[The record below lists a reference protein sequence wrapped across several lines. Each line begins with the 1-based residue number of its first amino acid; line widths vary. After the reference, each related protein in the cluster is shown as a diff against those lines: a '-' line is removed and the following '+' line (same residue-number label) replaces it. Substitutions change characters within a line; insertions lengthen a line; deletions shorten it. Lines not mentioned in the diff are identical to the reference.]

1 MLLIIFKNNT
11 ITIAFAVINCTF
23 GTDFEKLILTVR
35 KIKTNNNLTLKEHMN
50 KNLKLAIMLV
60 AASILGSAATM
71 MATSELQKKGVLT
84 DTYVMTT
91 DGRTAD
97 GDNGFVRTSTRP
109 IDLSRDFTDVAENT
123 INCVVS
129 IKNYATPKQNMY
141 QGDFIDPFEFFFGP
155 GFGQGQRQRQQ
166 QPQKS
171 EPQQRGMGS
180 GVIIS
185 PDGYIVTNNHVIDG
199 AEKLEVTLNDNRTFN
214 ATVVG
219 SDEKTDIALIKI
231 NAKDLHAIT
240 FGNSDAVKVG
250 QWCVAVGNP
259 FGFNSTVTAGIIS
272 AKARGMSDSNTNNGI
287 KAFIQHDAAVNPGNS
302 GGALVNT
309 AGELIGINTMIYSQT
324 GNYSGVSFAVPSNT
338 VKKVITDI
346 KQYGTVQRAVLGIQY
361 TELTAEKAKEE
372 NITATAEG
380 IYVAKVT
387 DRGAAKEAGLQEGDV
402 IVKLNGARVK
412 DSGEMQEEMNKLRPG
427 DKAEVE
433 YYRDNKLKRTT
444 VTFKNDQGN
453 TKMTKQS
460 DVMSLGCAF
469 TELSKDDKQD
479 LAISKGLKVV
489 GVKAGKFKNAGI
501 RDGFIITD
509 INNIPVDSRDDVENI
524 YNQIMRSGD
533 VDKVMFI
540 TGFYPTGKKVYY
552 AVDLS
557 DDEQ

>member
-1 MLLIIFKNNT
+1 
-11 ITIAFAVINCTF
+11 
-23 GTDFEKLILTVR
+23 
-35 KIKTNNNLTLKEHMN
+35 
-50 KNLKLAIMLV
+50 MLV
-60 AASILGSAATM
+60 ASSVLGSAATM
-71 MATSELQKKGVLT
+71 MATSELQKKGVIT
-84 DTYVMTT
+84 DTYVVNKESPAAEGKGLVQTAT
-91 DGRTAD
+91 RTVD
-97 GDNGFVRTSTRP
+97 M
-109 IDLSRDFTDVAENT
+109 SRDFTDVAENT

-129 IKNYATPKQNMY
+129 IKNLASPKYNS
-141 QGDFIDPFEFFFGP
+141 DFFDPFEFFFGP
-155 GFGQGQRQRQQ
+155 GFGGSQRQRQQ
-166 QPQKS
+166 PQQKS
-171 EPQQRGMGS
+171 EPQAVGSGS

-185 PDGYIVTNNHVIDG
+185 SDGYIVTNNHVIKD
-199 AEKLEVTLNDNRTFN
+199 AEKLEVTLNDNRQFN

-231 NAKDLHAIT
+231 NAKDLPAIN
-240 FGNSDAVKVG
+240 FGNSDAVKPG

-272 AKARGMSDSNTNNGI
+272 AKARGMEAGDNGI

-324 GNYSGVSFAVPSNT
+324 GSYSGVSFAVPSNT

-372 NITATAEG
+372 KITATSEG
-380 IYVAKVT
+380 IFVASVS
-387 DRGAAKEAGLQEGDV
+387 DRSAAKEAGLQEGDV
-402 IVKLNGARVK
+402 IVKLNGSRVK

-460 DVMSLGCAF
+460 DVLSLGCAF
-469 TELSKDDKQD
+469 TELSKDEKED

-489 GVKAGKFKNAGI
+489 GIKAGKFKNAGI

-509 INNIPVDSRDDVENI
+509 INNMPVDTRDDVEAI
-524 YNQIMRSGD
+524 YNKIMRSGD
-533 VDKVMFI
+533 SDKVMFI

-557 DDEQ
+557 DEED

>member
-1 MLLIIFKNNT
+1 MKRNF
-11 ITIAFAVINCTF
+11 
-23 GTDFEKLILTVR
+23 
-35 KIKTNNNLTLKEHMN
+35 
-50 KNLKLAIMLV
+50 KLAIMLV
-60 AASILGSAATM
+60 VASIMGSAVTM
-71 MATSELQKKGVLT
+71 MATSELQKKGVIT
-84 DTYVMTT
+84 DTYVVNKESKASN
-91 DGRTAD
+91 D
-97 GDNGFVRTSTRP
+97 GFVQTSSRP
-109 IDLSRDFTDVAENT
+109 VDLSRDFTDVAENT

-129 IKNYATPKQNMY
+129 IKNYATPKQNY
-141 QGDFIDPFEFFFGP
+141 YGGDFFDPFEFFFGP
-155 GFGQGQRQRQQ
+155 GYGGSQRPRQQ
-166 QPQKS
+166 QPQQKG
-171 EPQQRGMGS
+171 EPKLAGSGS

-199 AEKLEVTLNDNRTFN
+199 AEKLEVTLNDNRQYN

-240 FGNSDAVKVG
+240 FGNSDAVKAG

-272 AKARGMSDSNTNNGI
+272 AKARGMSDNSANNGI

-361 TELTAEKAKEE
+361 SELTAEKAKEE
-372 NITATAEG
+372 KITATSEG
-380 IYVAKVT
+380 IYVAKVS
-387 DRGAAKEAGLQEGDV
+387 DRSAAKEAGLQEGDV

-433 YYRDNKLKRTT
+433 YYRDNKLRRTT

-469 TELSKDDKQD
+469 TELSAEDKED
-479 LAISKGLKVV
+479 LAITKGLKVV
-489 GVKAGKFKNAGI
+489 GIKAGKFKNAGI

-509 INNIPVDSRDDVENI
+509 INNIPVDSRDDVESI
-524 YNQIMRSGD
+524 YNQIMRSSD
-533 VDKVMFI
+533 SDKVMFI

-557 DDEQ
+557 DEDDE

>member
-1 MLLIIFKNNT
+1 MNQ
-11 ITIAFAVINCTF
+11 
-23 GTDFEKLILTVR
+23 
-35 KIKTNNNLTLKEHMN
+35 HM
-50 KNLKLAIMLV
+50 KRNLKLAIMLV
-60 AASILGSAATM
+60 AASMMGSAATM
-71 MATSELQKKGVLT
+71 MATSELQKKGVIT
-84 DTYVMTT
+84 DTYVLNKESKASN
-91 DGRTAD
+91 D
-97 GDNGFVRTSTRP
+97 GFVQTSTRA
-109 IDLSRDFTDVAENT
+109 IDMSRDFTDVAENT

-129 IKNYATPKQNMY
+129 IKSYATPQQNYY
-141 QGDFIDPFEFFFGP
+141 QGDFFDPFEWFFGP
-155 GFGQGQRQRQQ
+155 GYGQGQRQRKQQ
-166 QPQKS
+166 QPQQKS
-171 EPQQRGMGS
+171 EPQPKGMGS

-199 AEKLEVTLNDNRTFN
+199 AEKLEVTLNDNRQFN
-214 ATVVG
+214 ATVIG
-219 SDEKTDIALIKI
+219 TDEKTDIALIKI

-272 AKARGMSDSNTNNGI
+272 AKARGMNTSDNGGI

-324 GNYSGVSFAVPSNT
+324 GNYSGCSFAVPSNT

-372 NITATAEG
+372 KITATNEG

-433 YYRDNKLKRTT
+433 YYRDNKLRHTT

-469 TELSKDDKQD
+469 TELSKEDKED

-489 GVKAGKFKNAGI
+489 GIKAGKFKNAGI

-533 VDKVMFI
+533 SDKVMFI

-557 DDEQ
+557 DDEE

>member
-1 MLLIIFKNNT
+1 MK
-11 ITIAFAVINCTF
+11 
-23 GTDFEKLILTVR
+23 
-35 KIKTNNNLTLKEHMN
+35 
-50 KNLKLAIMLV
+50 KNLKLALMLV

-71 MATSELQKKGVLT
+71 MATSELQKKGVIT
-84 DTYVMTT
+84 DTYVLTKESKTTT
-91 DGRTAD
+91 DD
-97 GDNGFVRTSTRP
+97 GFVKTASHP
-109 IDLSRDFTDVAENT
+109 VDFSRDFTDVAEST
-123 INCVVS
+123 INTVVS
-129 IKNYATPKQNMY
+129 IKSFATPQQNMY
-141 QGDFIDPFEFFFGP
+141 GGDFFDPFEFFFGP
-155 GFGQGQRQRQQ
+155 GYGQGQRGRKQQ
-166 QPQKS
+166 QQQQKS
-171 EPQQRGMGS
+171 EPQPTGMGS

-185 PDGYIVTNNHVIDG
+185 PDGYIVTNNHVING

-219 SDEKTDIALIKI
+219 TDEKTDVALIKI

-272 AKARGMSDSNTNNGI
+272 AKARGMNTSDNGGI

-324 GNYSGVSFAVPSNT
+324 GNYSGCSFAVPSNT

-361 TELTAEKAKEE
+361 TELTGEKAKEE
-372 NITATAEG
+372 KITATNEG
-380 IYVAKVT
+380 LYVAKVT

-433 YYRDNKLKRTT
+433 YYRDNKLRRTT

-460 DVMSLGCAF
+460 DVMTLGCAF
-469 TELSKDDKQD
+469 TELSKAEKED

-489 GVKAGKFKNAGI
+489 GIKAGKFKNAGI

-524 YNQIMRSGD
+524 YNQIMRSSD
-533 VDKVMFI
+533 SDKVMFI

-557 DDEQ
+557 DDED

>member
-1 MLLIIFKNNT
+1 
-11 ITIAFAVINCTF
+11 
-23 GTDFEKLILTVR
+23 
-35 KIKTNNNLTLKEHMN
+35 
-50 KNLKLAIMLV
+50 MLV

-71 MATSELQKKGVLT
+71 MATSALQKKGVITDSYVLT
-84 DTYVMTT
+84 KQAT
-91 DGRTAD
+91 TAD
-97 GDNGFVRTSTRP
+97 NDGGYVSTSSSRP
-109 IDLSRDFTDVAENT
+109 VDLNQDFTQVAENT

-129 IKNYATPKQNMY
+129 IKSYATPQQRY
-141 QGDFIDPFEFFFGP
+141 QGDYFDPFEFFFGP
-155 GFGQGQRQRQQ
+155 GYGGGGSQRQPKQQ
-166 QPQKS
+166 QQRQPS
-171 EPQQRGMGS
+171 EPQPTGMGS

-185 PDGYIVTNNHVIDG
+185 EDGYIVTNNHVIDG
-199 AEKLEVTLNDNRTFN
+199 AEKLEVTLNDNRQYN

-219 SDEKTDIALIKI
+219 TDERTDIALIKV
-231 NAKDLHAIT
+231 NAKNLHAIT
-240 FGNSDAVKVG
+240 FGNSDAVKPG

-259 FGFNSTVTAGIIS
+259 FGFNSTVTVGVIS
-272 AKARGMSDSNTNNGI
+272 AKARGMSTSDNSGI
-287 KAFIQHDAAVNPGNS
+287 KAFIQHDAAANPGNS

-324 GNYSGVSFAVPSNT
+324 GNYSGCSFAVPSNT

-372 NITATAEG
+372 GIAATNEG

-387 DRGAAKEAGLQEGDV
+387 DRGAAKEAGLREGDV
-402 IVKLNGARVK
+402 IVRLNGARVK

-427 DKAEVE
+427 DKAEIE

-444 VTFKNDQGN
+444 VTFQNDQGN
-453 TKMTKQS
+453 TRMTKQS
-460 DVMSLGCAF
+460 DVLSLGCAF
-469 TELSKDDKQD
+469 TELSSEEKEDFK
-479 LAISKGLKVV
+479 ITKGLKVA

-524 YNQIMRSGD
+524 YNQIMRSSD
-533 VDKVMFI
+533 TDKVMFI

-557 DDEQ
+557 DDEE

>member
-1 MLLIIFKNNT
+1 
-11 ITIAFAVINCTF
+11 
-23 GTDFEKLILTVR
+23 
-35 KIKTNNNLTLKEHMN
+35 MN

-60 AASILGSAATM
+60 AASIMGSAATM
-71 MATSELQKKGVLT
+71 MATSELQKKGIIT
-84 DTYVMTT
+84 DTYVHSST
-91 DGRTAD
+91 DNQTSND
-97 GDNGFVRTSTRP
+97 GFVKTSSRP
-109 IDLSRDFTDVAENT
+109 IDMSRDFTDVAEST

-129 IKNYATPKQNMY
+129 IKSYATPQQSMY
-141 QGDFIDPFEFFFGP
+141 GGDFFDPFEWFFGP
-155 GFGQGQRQRQQ
+155 GYGQGQGQRQRKQQ
-166 QPQKS
+166 QPQQKS
-171 EPQQRGMGS
+171 EPQPRGMGS

-185 PDGYIVTNNHVIDG
+185 SDGYIVTNNHVIDG
-199 AEKLEVTLNDNRTFN
+199 AEKLEVTLNDNRQFN

-272 AKARGMSDSNTNNGI
+272 AKARGMNTSDNGGI

-309 AGELIGINTMIYSQT
+309 TGELIGINTMIYSQT
-324 GNYSGVSFAVPSNT
+324 GNYSGCSFAVPSNT

-361 TELTAEKAKEE
+361 TELTADKAKEE
-372 NITATAEG
+372 KITATNEG

-402 IVKLNGARVK
+402 IVKLNGSRVK

-469 TELSKDDKQD
+469 TELTSDEKED
-479 LAISKGLKVV
+479 LAISKGLKVI
-489 GVKAGKFKNAGI
+489 GVKSGKFKRAGV

-524 YNQIMRSGD
+524 YNQIMRSGES
-533 VDKVMFI
+533 DKVMFI

-557 DDEQ
+557 DDDE

>member
-1 MLLIIFKNNT
+1 MK
-11 ITIAFAVINCTF
+11 
-23 GTDFEKLILTVR
+23 R
-35 KIKTNNNLTLKEHMN
+35 
-50 KNLKLAIMLV
+50 NLKLAIMLV
-60 AASILGSAATM
+60 AASMMGSAATM
-71 MATSELQKKGVLT
+71 MATSELQKKGVIT
-84 DTYVMTT
+84 DTYVLNKESKASN
-91 DGRTAD
+91 D
-97 GDNGFVRTSTRP
+97 GFVQTSTRA
-109 IDLSRDFTDVAENT
+109 IDMSRDFTDVAENT

-129 IKNYATPKQNMY
+129 IKSYATPQQNYY
-141 QGDFIDPFEFFFGP
+141 QGDFFDPFEWFFGP
-155 GFGQGQRQRQQ
+155 GYGQGQRQRKQQ
-166 QPQKS
+166 QPQQKS
-171 EPQQRGMGS
+171 EPQPKGMGS

-199 AEKLEVTLNDNRTFN
+199 AEKLEVTLNDNRQFN
-214 ATVVG
+214 ATVIG
-219 SDEKTDIALIKI
+219 TDEKTDIALIKI

-272 AKARGMSDSNTNNGI
+272 AKARGMNTSDNGGI

-324 GNYSGVSFAVPSNT
+324 GNYSGCSFAVPSNT

-372 NITATAEG
+372 KITATNEG

-433 YYRDNKLKRTT
+433 YYRDNKLRHTT

-469 TELSKDDKQD
+469 TELSKEDKED

-489 GVKAGKFKNAGI
+489 GIKAGKFKNAGI

-533 VDKVMFI
+533 SDKVMFI

-557 DDEQ
+557 DDEE

>member
-1 MLLIIFKNNT
+1 MK
-11 ITIAFAVINCTF
+11 
-23 GTDFEKLILTVR
+23 
-35 KIKTNNNLTLKEHMN
+35 

-60 AASILGSAATM
+60 AASVLGSAATM
-71 MATSELQKKGVLT
+71 MATSELEKRGVIH
-84 DTYVMTT
+84 DTYVVTKENNE
-91 DGRTAD
+91 GKPAE
-97 GDNGFVRTSTRP
+97 NSFVQTSTRAV
-109 IDLSRDFTDVAENT
+109 DMSRDFTDVAEST

-129 IKNYATPKQNMY
+129 IKNYATPQQNY
-141 QGDFIDPFEFFFGP
+141 YGGDFIDPFEFFFGP
-155 GFGQGQRQRQQ
+155 GYGGSQRQRQQ
-166 QPQKS
+166 K
-171 EPQQRGMGS
+171 PQQKGELQPKGSGS

-185 PDGYIVTNNHVIDG
+185 ADGYIVTNNHVIEG
-199 AEKLEVTLNDNRTFN
+199 AEKLEVTLNDNRQFN

-240 FGNSDAVKVG
+240 FGNSDAVKAG

-272 AKARGMSDSNTNNGI
+272 AKARGMNAGDNSI

-372 NITATAEG
+372 KITATNEG
-380 IYVAKVT
+380 IYVASVT

-402 IVKLNGARVK
+402 IVKLNGSRVK
-412 DSGEMQEEMNKLRPG
+412 DSGEMQEEMNKLHPG
-427 DKAEVE
+427 DKAEIE

-469 TELSKDDKQD
+469 TELSREEKED

-489 GVKAGKFKNAGI
+489 GIKAGKFKNAGI

-509 INNIPVDSRDDVENI
+509 INNIPVDSRDDVESI
-524 YNQIMRSGD
+524 YNKIMCSGES
-533 VDKVMFI
+533 DKVMFI

-557 DDEQ
+557 DDED

>member
-1 MLLIIFKNNT
+1 
-11 ITIAFAVINCTF
+11 
-23 GTDFEKLILTVR
+23 
-35 KIKTNNNLTLKEHMN
+35 MN
-50 KNLKLAIMLV
+50 KNFKLAIMLV
-60 AASILGSAATM
+60 AASIMGSAVTM
-71 MATSELQKKGVLT
+71 MATSELQKKGVIT
-84 DTYVMTT
+84 DTYVSSNDSKTT
-91 DGRTAD
+91 DD
-97 GDNGFVRTSTRP
+97 GFVRTSTRTV
-109 IDLSRDFTDVAENT
+109 DMSRDFTDVAENT

-129 IKNYATPKQNMY
+129 IKSYATPQQSMY
-141 QGDFIDPFEFFFGP
+141 QGDFFDPFEFFFGP
-155 GFGQGQRQRQQ
+155 GYGQGQRQRQQ
-166 QPQKS
+166 QQQQQS
-171 EPQQRGMGS
+171 EPQPRGMGS

-199 AEKLEVTLNDNRTFN
+199 AEKLEVTLNDNRQFN
-214 ATVVG
+214 ATVIG
-219 SDEKTDIALIKI
+219 TDEKTDIALIKI

-272 AKARGMSDSNTNNGI
+272 AKARGLSENSSKNNGI

-324 GNYSGVSFAVPSNT
+324 GNYSGCSFAVPSNT

-361 TELTAEKAKEE
+361 TELTAERAKEE
-372 NITATAEG
+372 KITATNEG

-387 DRGAAKEAGLQEGDV
+387 DRGAAKEAGIEEGDV

-412 DSGEMQEEMNKLRPG
+412 DSGELQEEMNKLRPG

-433 YYRDNKLKRTT
+433 YYRNNKLRHTT

-453 TKMTKQS
+453 TKMTRQS

-469 TELSKDDKQD
+469 TELSKEDKQD

-509 INNIPVDSRDDVENI
+509 INNFPVDSRDDVENI
-524 YNQIMRSGD
+524 YNQIMRSSD
-533 VDKVMFI
+533 SDKVMFI

-557 DDEQ
+557 DDEE

>member
-1 MLLIIFKNNT
+1 
-11 ITIAFAVINCTF
+11 
-23 GTDFEKLILTVR
+23 
-35 KIKTNNNLTLKEHMN
+35 MN

-60 AASILGSAATM
+60 AASIMGSGVTM
-71 MATSELQKKGVLT
+71 MATSELQKKGVIT
-84 DTYVMTT
+84 DTYLPNKESKNSS
-91 DGRTAD
+91 DGLVQTASRA
-97 GDNGFVRTSTRP
+97 V
-109 IDLSRDFTDVAENT
+109 DLSRDFTDVAEST

-129 IKNYATPKQNMY
+129 IKSYATPQQNYY
-141 QGDFIDPFEFFFGP
+141 QGGFIDPFEFFFGP
-155 GFGQGQRQRQQ
+155 GFGQGQRPRQQ
-166 QPQKS
+166 QPQQKS
-171 EPQQRGMGS
+171 EPQATGMGS

-185 PDGYIVTNNHVIDG
+185 ADGYIVTNNHVING
-199 AEKLEVTLNDNRTFN
+199 AEQLEVTLNDNRQFN
-214 ATVVG
+214 ATVIG
-219 SDEKTDIALIKI
+219 TDEKTDVALIKI

-240 FGNSDAVKVG
+240 FGNSDAVKPG

-272 AKARGMSDSNTNNGI
+272 AKARGMNTSDNGGI

-324 GNYSGVSFAVPSNT
+324 GNYSGCSFAVPSNT

-361 TELTAEKAKEE
+361 SELTAEKAKEE
-372 NITATAEG
+372 KITATTEG
-380 IYVAKVT
+380 LYVAKVT

-469 TELSKDDKQD
+469 TELSKEDKED

-489 GVKAGKFKNAGI
+489 GIKAGKFKNAGI

-524 YNQIMRSGD
+524 YNQIMRSSES
-533 VDKVMFI
+533 DKVMFI

-557 DDEQ
+557 DEQ

>member
-1 MLLIIFKNNT
+1 MK
-11 ITIAFAVINCTF
+11 
-23 GTDFEKLILTVR
+23 
-35 KIKTNNNLTLKEHMN
+35 

-60 AASILGSAATM
+60 VASILGSAATM
-71 MATSELQKKGVLT
+71 MATGELQKKGVIT
-84 DTYVMTT
+84 DTYVLNKESKAESDGFAQTT
-91 DGRTAD
+91 
-97 GDNGFVRTSTRP
+97 SRP
-109 IDLSRDFTDVAENT
+109 IDMSRDFTDVAEST

-129 IKNYATPKQNMY
+129 IKNYATQQNMY
-141 QGDFIDPFEFFFGP
+141 QGDFFDPFEWFFGP
-155 GFGQGQRQRQQ
+155 GYGQGQRQRKQQ
-166 QPQKS
+166 GQQKS
-171 EPQQRGMGS
+171 EPQLVGSGS

-185 PDGYIVTNNHVIDG
+185 DDGYIVTNNHVING
-199 AEKLEVTLNDNRTFN
+199 AEKLEVTLNDNRQYN

-219 SDEKTDIALIKI
+219 TDEKTDIALIKI
-231 NAKDLHAIT
+231 NAKDLHAIK

-272 AKARGMSDSNTNNGI
+272 AKARGMNTSDNGGI

-324 GNYSGVSFAVPSNT
+324 GNYSGCSFAVPSNT
-338 VKKVITDI
+338 VRKVVTDI

-372 NITATAEG
+372 NITATTEG

-387 DRGAAKEAGLQEGDV
+387 DRGAAMEAGLREGDV

-412 DSGEMQEEMNKLRPG
+412 DSGEMQEQMNKLRPG
-427 DKAEVE
+427 DKAEIE
-433 YYRDNKLKRTT
+433 YYRDNKLKHTT

-460 DVMSLGCAF
+460 DIMSLGCAF
-469 TELSKDDKQD
+469 TELSKADKED
-479 LAISKGLKVV
+479 LSISKGLKVV

-524 YNQIMRSGD
+524 YNQIMRSSD
-533 VDKVMFI
+533 SDKVMFI

-557 DDEQ
+557 DDEE

>member
-1 MLLIIFKNNT
+1 MK
-11 ITIAFAVINCTF
+11 
-23 GTDFEKLILTVR
+23 
-35 KIKTNNNLTLKEHMN
+35 

-60 AASILGSAATM
+60 AASILGSGVTM
-71 MATSELQKKGVLT
+71 MATSELQKKGVIT
-84 DTYVMTT
+84 DTYVLNKESKPSN
-91 DGRTAD
+91 D
-97 GDNGFVRTSTRP
+97 GFVQTASRP
-109 IDLSRDFTDVAENT
+109 VDLSRDFTDVAEST

-129 IKNYATPKQNMY
+129 IKSYATPQQNYY
-141 QGDFIDPFEFFFGP
+141 QGDFFDPFEFFFGP
-155 GFGQGQRQRQQ
+155 GFGNGNGQRQRKQQ
-166 QPQKS
+166 EQQKS
-171 EPQQRGMGS
+171 EPQPRGMGS

-185 PDGYIVTNNHVIDG
+185 TDGYIVTNNHVIDG
-199 AEKLEVTLNDNRTFN
+199 AEKLEVTLNDNRQFN

-219 SDEKTDIALIKI
+219 TDEKTDIALIKI
-231 NAKDLHAIT
+231 NAKDLHAIN

-272 AKARGMSDSNTNNGI
+272 AKARGMSDNSRSNNGI
-287 KAFIQHDAAVNPGNS
+287 RAFIQHDAAVNPGNS

-324 GNYSGVSFAVPSNT
+324 GNYSGCSFAVPSNT
-338 VKKVITDI
+338 VKKVVTDI

-372 NITATAEG
+372 KITATNEG

-387 DRGAAKEAGLQEGDV
+387 DRGAAKEAGLLEGDV
-402 IVKLNGARVK
+402 IVKLNGSRVK
-412 DSGEMQEEMNKLRPG
+412 DSCEMQEEMKKLRPG

-469 TELSKDDKQD
+469 TELSSDEKED

-509 INNIPVDSRDDVENI
+509 INNMPVDSREDVESI

-533 VDKVMFI
+533 SDKVMFI

-557 DDEQ
+557 DDED

>member
-1 MLLIIFKNNT
+1 
-11 ITIAFAVINCTF
+11 
-23 GTDFEKLILTVR
+23 
-35 KIKTNNNLTLKEHMN
+35 MN

-60 AASILGSAATM
+60 AASILGSGVTM
-71 MATSELQKKGVLT
+71 MATSELQKKGIIT
-84 DTYVMTT
+84 DTYLTNKDSKVSS
-91 DGRTAD
+91 DGVVQTA
-97 GDNGFVRTSTRP
+97 SRP
-109 IDLSRDFTDVAENT
+109 VDLSRDFTDVAEST

-129 IKNYATPKQNMY
+129 IKSYATPQQSMY
-141 QGDFIDPFEFFFGP
+141 GGDFFDPFEFFFGP
-155 GFGQGQRQRQQ
+155 GYGQGQRQRKQQ
-166 QPQKS
+166 QQQQKS
-171 EPQQRGMGS
+171 EPQPKGMGS

-185 PDGYIVTNNHVIDG
+185 ADGYIVTNNHVIEG
-199 AEKLEVTLNDNRTFN
+199 AEKLEVTLNDNRQFN

-219 SDEKTDIALIKI
+219 TDEKTDIALIKI
-231 NAKDLHAIT
+231 NAKDLHAIN
-240 FGNSDAVKVG
+240 FGNSDAVKPG

-259 FGFNSTVTAGIIS
+259 FGFNSSVTAGIIS
-272 AKARGMSDSNTNNGI
+272 AKARGMNTSDNSGI

-324 GNYSGVSFAVPSNT
+324 GNYSGCSFAVPSNT

-372 NITATAEG
+372 KITATNEG

-427 DKAEVE
+427 DKAEIE
-433 YYRDNKLKRTT
+433 YYRDNKLKHTT

-469 TELSKDDKQD
+469 TELTKEDKQD

-533 VDKVMFI
+533 SDKVMFI

-557 DDEQ
+557 DED

>member
-1 MLLIIFKNNT
+1 MK
-11 ITIAFAVINCTF
+11 
-23 GTDFEKLILTVR
+23 
-35 KIKTNNNLTLKEHMN
+35 
-50 KNLKLAIMLV
+50 KNLKLAVMLV
-60 AASILGSAATM
+60 AASILWSAATM
-71 MATSELQKKGVLT
+71 MATSELQKKGVIS
-84 DTYVMTT
+84 DTYVLTKENQTT
-91 DGRTAD
+91 SD
-97 GDNGFVRTSTRP
+97 GFVKTSTRTV
-109 IDLSRDFTDVAENT
+109 DMSRDFTDIAENT
-123 INCVVS
+123 VNCVVS
-129 IKNYATPKQNMY
+129 ITNYATPQQNMY
-141 QGDFIDPFEFFFGP
+141 GGDFFDPFEFFFGP
-155 GFGQGQRQRQQ
+155 GYGNNQRGRKQQQ
-166 QPQKS
+166 QPKG
-171 EPQQRGMGS
+171 EPQRRGMGS

-185 PDGYIVTNNHVIDG
+185 PDGYIVTNNHVVDG
-199 AEKLEVTLNDNRTFN
+199 AEKLEVTLNDNRQFN

-219 SDEKTDIALIKI
+219 TDEKTDIALLKI

-259 FGFNSTVTAGIIS
+259 FGPELSSTVTAGIIS
-272 AKARGMSDSNTNNGI
+272 AKARGMNTNDKVGI
-287 KAFIQHDAAVNPGNS
+287 RAFIQHDAAVNPGNS

-324 GNYSGVSFAVPSNT
+324 GNYSGCSFAVPSNT

-372 NITATAEG
+372 KITATSEG
-380 IYVAKVT
+380 IYVASVT
-387 DRGAAKEAGLQEGDV
+387 DRGAAKEAGLREGDV
-402 IVKLNGARVK
+402 IVKLNGSQVK
-412 DSGEMQEEMNKLRPG
+412 NSGEMQEEMNKLRPG

-453 TKMTKQS
+453 TKITKQS

-469 TELSKDDKQD
+469 TELSADEKED

-489 GVKAGKFKNAGI
+489 GIKAGKFKNAGI

-533 VDKVMFI
+533 SDKVMFI

-557 DDEQ
+557 DDED

>member
-1 MLLIIFKNNT
+1 MKS
-11 ITIAFAVINCTF
+11 
-23 GTDFEKLILTVR
+23 
-35 KIKTNNNLTLKEHMN
+35 
-50 KNLKLAIMLV
+50 NLKLVAMLI

-71 MATSELQKKGVLT
+71 MATSALQKKGVIT
-84 DTYVMTT
+84 DTYVLNKESQPVSN
-91 DGRTAD
+91 D
-97 GDNGFVRTSTRP
+97 GFVKTSTRTV
-109 IDLSRDFTDVAENT
+109 DMSRDFTDVAEST
-123 INCVVS
+123 INTVVS
-129 IKNYATPKQNMY
+129 IKSFATPQQSMY
-141 QGDFIDPFEFFFGP
+141 GGDFFDPFEFFFGP
-155 GFGQGQRQRQQ
+155 GYGNGQRGRKQQ
-166 QPQKS
+166 QQQQKS
-171 EPQQRGMGS
+171 EPQPRGMGS

-219 SDEKTDIALIKI
+219 TDEKTDIALIKI

-272 AKARGMSDSNTNNGI
+272 ATARGMNTNDNGGI

-309 AGELIGINTMIYSQT
+309 AGELIGINMMIYSQT
-324 GNYSGVSFAVPSNT
+324 GNYSGCSFAVPSNT

-372 NITATAEG
+372 KITATNEG
-380 IYVAKVT
+380 LYVAKVT

-427 DKAEVE
+427 DKAEIE

-453 TKMTKQS
+453 TKITKQS

-469 TELSKDDKQD
+469 TELTADEKED

-489 GVKAGKFKNAGI
+489 GIKAGKFKSAGI

-533 VDKVMFI
+533 SDKVMFI

-557 DDEQ
+557 DDED

>member
-1 MLLIIFKNNT
+1 
-11 ITIAFAVINCTF
+11 
-23 GTDFEKLILTVR
+23 
-35 KIKTNNNLTLKEHMN
+35 MN
-50 KNLKLAIMLV
+50 KNLKLGIMLM
-60 AASILGSAATM
+60 AASILGSGVTM
-71 MATSELQKKGVLT
+71 MATSELQKKGVIT
-84 DTYVMTT
+84 DTYFSNNENSTSD
-91 DGRTAD
+91 DGFIKTA
-97 GDNGFVRTSTRP
+97 TRP
-109 IDLSRDFTDVAENT
+109 VDLSRDFTDVAENT
-123 INCVVS
+123 VNCVVS
-129 IKNYATPKQNMY
+129 ITNYATPQQQNMFG
-141 QGDFIDPFEFFFGP
+141 GDFIDPFEFFFGP

-166 QPQKS
+166 QQPKKS
-171 EPQQRGMGS
+171 EPQRRGMGS

-219 SDEKTDIALIKI
+219 TDEKTDIALLKI

-272 AKARGMSDSNTNNGI
+272 AKARGMNTSDNGGI

-309 AGELIGINTMIYSQT
+309 AGELIGINAMIYSQT
-324 GNYSGVSFAVPSNT
+324 GNYSGCSFAVPSNT

-361 TELTAEKAKEE
+361 TELTGEKAKEE
-372 NITATAEG
+372 KITATNEG

-433 YYRDNKLKRTT
+433 YYRNNKLHRTT

-469 TELSKDDKQD
+469 SELSKEDKED
-479 LAISKGLKVV
+479 LAISKGLKVM

-533 VDKVMFI
+533 ADKVMFI

-557 DDEQ
+557 DDED